1 MANAIRIQSQA
12 RRDVVELAVYIGQDS
27 VGAANRFLDATDK
40 TFAMLAQQ
48 PFLGTE
54 HAAQNPRLNG
64 IRVFRVKKFPNH
76 LAFYFARKRRNRDRA
91 CASRCSGSGRG
102 PRRLIAP
109 PNGVLAGT
117 VSASGDN
124 LPRLPLSNVH
134 SIAAAE

>member
-1 MANAIRIQSQA
+1 VANAIRIQSQA

-76 LAFYFARKRRNRDRA
+76 LAFYFARKDGIEIVRVLHGARD
-91 CASRCSGSGRG
+91 
-102 PRRLIAP
+102 L
-109 PNGVLAGT
+109 
-117 VSASGDN
+117 D
-124 LPRLPLSNVH
+124 
-134 SIAAAE
+134 AALDA